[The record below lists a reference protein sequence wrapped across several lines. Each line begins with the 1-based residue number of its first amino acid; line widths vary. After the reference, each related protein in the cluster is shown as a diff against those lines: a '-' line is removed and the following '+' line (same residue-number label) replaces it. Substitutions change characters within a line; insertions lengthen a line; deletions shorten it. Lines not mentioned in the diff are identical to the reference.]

1 MISYPLLTEQ
11 EQARLHA
18 AMLFMKMEELQHAC
32 TLLNL
37 PDVGK
42 KTVLIK
48 RIEQF
53 ISTGQIIPLAQIPDC
68 SRAKKHPHQPLHADS
83 LMLYGSYKN
92 DYATRDFFKKLIGPA
107 FHFTAFG
114 IDWLNKRWMQGSPP
128 TYQEFANYWVVE
140 SQRRQQTPEAPKKEW
155 AYINFVQQM
164 QVTHPYSSKAAVM
177 QAWKT
182 VQAENAQ
189 YALGVLTSIAQRIK
203 A

>member
-1 MISYPLLTEQ
+1 
-11 EQARLHA
+11 
-18 AMLFMKMEELQHAC
+18 MKMEELHYAC
-32 TLLNL
+32 TLLHL

-42 KTVLIK
+42 KTVLID

-53 ISTGQIIPLAQIPDC
+53 IKTGHVLPLAQIPDS
-68 SRAKKHPHQPLHADS
+68 SRAKKHPFQPLHADS
-83 LMLYGSYKN
+83 LMLHESYKN

-114 IDWLNKRWMQGSPP
+114 IDWLNERWMQGSPP

-140 SQRRQQTPEAPKKEW
+140 SQRRKQKRQAPKKEW

-164 QVTHPYSSKAAVM
+164 QTTHPHASKTAVM

-182 VQAENAQ
+182 IQAENAQ
-189 YALGVLTSIAQRIK
+189 HALGVLTSIAHRIN